1 MAVSID
7 RVYQKVL
14 AFANKEQ
21 RGYITPQEFN
31 LFADQAQ
38 MEIFEQYFYDINQ
51 WTRQHGNN
59 HEYSDMLV
67 NLEEKID
74 KFASI
79 ANSDNVTVLNSY
91 GDVNLESDLP
101 DLYRLGSIRIKYPE
115 NAGYVT
121 AEAIKSRKE
130 FFLYESSPLTKRNR
144 QRPIY
149 HRHTHLGHDRIKIYP
164 HPVEDDGS
172 PIDLAT
178 QEVDLNLPH
187 VNVSSVT
194 HPGSY
199 TSVGQYFYF
208 DHDEMTA
215 LLGITT
221 WNFDVVEI
229 LVVRDGVTIFTG
241 DVKLWDNTNN
251 NSIAVGPG
259 LGHGR
264 KQPNS
269 TSAGGDWMIGDKIFL
284 PGNIFQDDM
293 RNVQVDYIRKP
304 ILRIG
309 VM

>member
-1 MAVSID
+1 M
-7 RVYQKVL
+7 
-14 AFANKEQ
+14 
-21 RGYITPQEFN
+21 
-31 LFADQAQ
+31 
-38 MEIFEQYFYDINQ
+38 
-51 WTRQHGNN
+51 
-59 HEYSDMLV
+59 
-67 NLEEKID
+67 
-74 KFASI
+74 
-79 ANSDNVTVLNSY
+79 
-91 GDVNLESDLP
+91 
-101 DLYRLGSIRIKYPE
+101 PE

-304 ILRIG
+304 ITPNWGYVVVNDKALYNSTSSTDFQLHLSEESELVYRILAFAG
-309 VM
+309 IAIEKPQLTQVAASLEGAKIQQEKQ